1 MDLMSTLLEA
11 MTTGDS
17 MQSLTKKT
25 GASSDQVSSLLNAAL
40 PALMQQM
47 QTNASTEKGAASLLS
62 ALGQHTSTA
71 PLSQQV
77 VEADEV
83 DGSKILGHILGGN
96 QSSVIN
102 SLSSLAGTNSK
113 QTSSILATIAPVL
126 LTALF
131 TNAAKKK
138 KKKGFD
144 LSDGLDLDDVMAL
157 LNSGSSSAQSS
168 GLDLGGIL
176 GMVGKLFG

>member
-11 MTTGDS
+11 MTAGDS
-17 MQSLTKKT
+17 MQALTQKT
-25 GASSDQVSSLLNAAL
+25 GASKDQVSSLLNAAL

-47 QTNASTEKGAASLLS
+47 QTNASTETGAASLLN

-71 PLSQQV
+71 PLTQQV

-96 QSSVIN
+96 QKSVV
-102 SLSSLAGTNSK
+102 SSLAGLAGMNSK
-113 QTSSILATIAPVL
+113 QTNSILSMIAPVL

-144 LSDGLDLDDVMAL
+144 LSDGLDIDDVMAL
-157 LNSGSSSAQSS
+157 LNSGSTSAQSS
-168 GLDLGGIL
+168 GLDLGSIL

>member
-17 MQSLTKKT
+17 MQSLTQKT

-47 QTNASTEKGAASLLS
+47 QSNASTEKGAASLLS

-71 PLSQQV
+71 PISQQV

-83 DGSKILGHILGGN
+83 DGGKIIGHILGGN
-96 QSSVIN
+96 QKSVVG
-102 SLSSLAGTNSK
+102 SLANLAGLNSN
-113 QTSSILATIAPVL
+113 QTSSILASIAPAL

-131 TNAAKKK
+131 MSSKKK
-138 KKKGFD
+138 KKNSFD
-144 LSDGLDLDDVMAL
+144 LSDGLDLNDVMAL

-176 GMVGKLFG
+176 GLVGKLFG